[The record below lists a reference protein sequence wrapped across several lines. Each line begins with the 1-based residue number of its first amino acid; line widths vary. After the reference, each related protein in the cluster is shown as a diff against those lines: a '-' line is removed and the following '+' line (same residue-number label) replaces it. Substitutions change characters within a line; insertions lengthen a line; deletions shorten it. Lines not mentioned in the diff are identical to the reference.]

1 MFDILR
7 RVFGNFKVPIDYEL
21 YCNIVQKF
29 IALDEYTIKEIMF
42 GILDF
47 NKDKK
52 VCETDLFNS
61 IKLID
66 NPKMYKLMA
75 EDI

>member
-21 YCNIVQKF
+21 YCDIVQKF